1 MKRTFAMF
9 LALVLSTISLAG
21 CSQQGENVDSQAQ
34 DASSWPEQPIEVIIP
49 YSPGGDTDFNA
60 RAFTEYLTEELGVPV
75 VCSNVTGSSGT
86 IASRQVK
93 DANPDGYTALFFH
106 TAINVNEMVGIADFG
121 LDDFE
126 LSCISGMSPG
136 EIITVRSDLGV
147 SNLYELKAYTEEH
160 PGELDLAIDFGTMV
174 HINGLQMQ
182 QAGIDVNLVTAGSAT
197 ERVAAL
203 AGGHC
208 DIIINAYGTI
218 KDYLTTGEFVAL
230 GTTGSVRA
238 SGLGDIP
245 TCLEQG
251 YDINLDKH
259 YFFAFPKGTPSE
271 IVEKFAEAIESA
283 EQNPEYQESIM
294 TAYAQDPF
302 YASPEEGK
310 ALMEETKEKIWEY
323 QEQMEAS

>member
-1 MKRTFAMF
+1 M
-9 LALVLSTISLAG
+9 
-21 CSQQGENVDSQAQ
+21 
-34 DASSWPEQPIEVIIP
+34 
-49 YSPGGDTDFNA
+49 
-60 RAFTEYLTEELGVPV
+60 
-75 VCSNVTGSSGT
+75 
-86 IASRQVK
+86 
-93 DANPDGYTALFFH
+93 
-106 TAINVNEMVGIADFG
+106 
-121 LDDFE
+121 
-126 LSCISGMSPG
+126 
-136 EIITVRSDLGV
+136 
-147 SNLYELKAYTEEH
+147 
-160 PGELDLAIDFGTMV
+160 
-174 HINGLQMQ
+174 
-182 QAGIDVNLVTAGSAT
+182 
-197 ERVAAL
+197 
-203 AGGHC
+203 
-208 DIIINAYGTI
+208 
-218 KDYLTTGEFVAL
+218 
-230 GTTGSVRA
+230 RA